1 MKEFYKEFCKI
12 QEDKSKEN
20 DLMKKKIA
28 KIETNILKM
37 LRSRLIFLF

>member
-20 DLMKKKIA
+20 DLMKKKQQ
-28 KIETNILKM
+28 KLK
-37 LRSRLIFLF
+37 RIY